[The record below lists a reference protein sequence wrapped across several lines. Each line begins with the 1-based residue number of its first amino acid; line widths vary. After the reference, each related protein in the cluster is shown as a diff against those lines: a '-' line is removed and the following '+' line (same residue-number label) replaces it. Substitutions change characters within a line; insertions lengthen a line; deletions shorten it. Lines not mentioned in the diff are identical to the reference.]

1 MAERLDFVLRLID
14 KITSPAKR
22 MTKSLGGVD
31 RQMTAIGRNKGL
43 KGLEKGAKSAA
54 TSVDRLKESGK
65 GMIAL
70 SANLSLAAGAMQR
83 MSTAAAGA
91 FLAPIKEAATFEK
104 SMSAV
109 RARTSDFSNA
119 QIEKARE
126 LGRTTKFTADQA
138 AGAMEKLAMAGFNSQ
153 QQMTALAGVLNLDV
167 ATGNNNVSRT
177 ADIATNIMGGF
188 GLKANEIGEA
198 SNIMVRVLNNSNL
211 VLEELGETM
220 SFAAPVAKKLGVSLK
235 TTAVLAGALGDAGIK
250 GSRGGTALRLMM
262 VNLSGAAP
270 PAMKAIK
277 KLGIETQ
284 DASGNLLP
292 IEGILQNITED
303 FKNLGNAKQ
312 TQLATKIFG
321 LRGASAGLVILDQ
334 LATKAGGSIAK
345 LNAAVA
351 DTSVTAKSVA
361 DVMED
366 NLLGD
371 VTKVESAF
379 SSLLIEIGNQF
390 TPELRSLAATIKE
403 MIPPMVLWVSENKS
417 LVVTLGKSVAVFA
430 AVTGVLAG
438 IATAASS
445 VFLIWGGL
453 KIAAAGLLP
462 VWGLLKVAAFQLSGV
477 FQVLWAGIQISASA
491 ALGAIKGFVLGFTG
505 GLAALGIAVVVA
517 AAGWTLVFVAWWDEI
532 KVLVANIPSSFL
544 ELGANMA
551 GALIEGWKSI
561 FGRFD
566 MVEEVDSVVQSIKS
580 ALGIASP
587 SRVMMDVGSNM
598 AKGMQMGMAGGAAT
612 GPATLAGAGAAA
624 MSGAGGGAKT
634 MVFRPTINVTVGG
647 DSGAT
652 EGGAIAEDV
661 GTAIRGI
668 FDDAVA
674 ALGAG

>member
-31 RQMTAIGRNKGL
+31 RQMTAIGRNTGFRR
-43 KGLEKGAKSAA
+43 LEKGAKSAT

-198 SNIMVRVLNNSNL
+198 SNVMVRVLNNSNL

-262 VNLSGAAP
+262 VNLAGAAP
-270 PAMKAIK
+270 PARKAMK
-277 KLGIETQ
+277 KLGIETEN
-284 DASGNLLP
+284 AAGNLLP
-292 IEGILQNITED
+292 IEDILQNITED
-303 FKNLGNAKQ
+303 FQNLGNAKQ
-312 TQLATKIFG
+312 VQLATKIFG
-321 LRGASAGLVILDQ
+321 LRGASAGLIILDQ
-334 LATKAGGSIAK
+334 LSTKAGGSIAK
-345 LNAAVA
+345 LNRAVA

-390 TPELRSLAATIKE
+390 TPELRVLASTIKA
-403 MIPPMVLWVSENKS
+403 MIPPMVEWVRENKS
-417 LVVTLGKSVAVFA
+417 AVVIAGKGVAVFA
-430 AVTGVLAG
+430 ALTGVLAS
-438 IATAASS
+438 IATAAAS
-445 VFLIWGGL
+445 VALIWGGL
-453 KIAAAGLLP
+453 QIAMAGLLP
-462 VWGLLKVAAFQLSGV
+462 VWGFLSAAAFQLSGV
-477 FQVLWAGIQISASA
+477 FQVLWAGIQIGTAA
-491 ALGAIKGFVLGFTG
+491 ALGALKGFVIGFTG
-505 GLAALGIAVVVA
+505 GLAALGIGVVAA
-517 AAGWTLVFVAWWDEI
+517 AAGWTLVFVTWWDEI
-532 KVLVANIPSSFL
+532 KELVALMPSSFL

-551 GALIEGWKSI
+551 DALINGWKSV

-587 SRVMMDVGSNM
+587 SRVMMDVGTNM

-612 GPATLAGAGAAA
+612 GPATLAASGAAA
-624 MSGAGGGAKT
+624 MSGAGGGART
-634 MVFRPTINVTVGG
+634 MVFRPVVNVSVGG
-647 DSGAT
+647 GSASDGESVGESVAT
-652 EGGAIAEDV
+652 ALRKV
-661 GTAIRGI
+661 
-668 FDDAVA
+668 FDDGVA